1 MWVGGEVGVHRIKVH
16 SMKFSKNR
24 KKKRGVGEGIKFGLD
39 TEHSGR
45 MLAYLA

>member
-24 KKKRGVGEGIKFGLD
+24 KKRGVGEGIKFGLD